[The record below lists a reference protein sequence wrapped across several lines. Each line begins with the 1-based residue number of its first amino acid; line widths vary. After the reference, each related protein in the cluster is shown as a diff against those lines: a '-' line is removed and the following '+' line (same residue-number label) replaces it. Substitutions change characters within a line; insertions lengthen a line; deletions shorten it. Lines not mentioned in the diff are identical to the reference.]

1 MRHAKSPAQQRKKN
15 AASSA
20 LIEAEGRLE
29 LLRYTAPVG
38 LIPHGLTWL
47 LAEAP
52 HPRAHAAPVVLDV
65 LVHVGSLTGKCYLA
79 IYI

>member
-1 MRHAKSPAQQRKKN
+1 MQRAQHSKEKKN

-47 LAEAP
+47 LAEAS
-52 HPRAHAAPVVLDV
+52 HPRAHAAPVSSVLSQGRCDIAV
-65 LVHVGSLTGKCYLA
+65 LRA
-79 IYI
+79 M